1 MKFDINIV
9 INEDEIRDIQ
19 IETEVDIVNNEL
31 TFDQIVN
38 QFDIQLDNDEYISSI
53 VNVETD
59 ETKYNFWSILIDWS
73 FFII

>member
-59 ETKYNFWSILIDWS
+59 ETKYNF
-73 FFII
+73 